1 MNGRADALA
10 TLDAAVRH
18 ALATGDESGLDV
30 LGHGEISLVVAVD
43 TPEGR
48 VAAKRLPRFPDEAAL
63 GRYRSVF
70 GEYLARLDELG
81 VATVPSELVRIPD
94 LDEVIAYCVQPALDP
109 ACLATNIVRTGN
121 AAVLDRIV
129 GTTAAAVSERVGLDA
144 QLSNWA
150 LVDDRLVH
158 LDVTTPMLTDEAGAQ
173 RADLDLFLA
182 SLPWALRPPV
192 RAFLLAGILATYH
205 DPRLAVL
212 DLVANL
218 LKEGLEDLL
227 PVAVDAANAR
237 VDPPLTPG
245 EVRSYYARD
254 ARMWALL
261 QRLRRVDRAWQR
273 HVRRRP
279 YPFLVPPDT
288 ER

>member
-10 TLDAAVRH
+10 ALDTAVRH

-30 LGHGEISLVVAVD
+30 LGYGEISLVVAID

-48 VAAKRLPRFPDEAAL
+48 IAAKRLPRFADEAAL

-70 GEYLARLDELG
+70 GEYLDRLVEVG
-81 VATVPSELVRIPD
+81 VATVPSELVRVPD
-94 LDEVIAYCVQPALDP
+94 LDDVIAYCVQPALDP
-109 ACLATNIVRTGN
+109 ACLATNIVGTGD

-129 GTTAAAVSERVGLDA
+129 ETTTAAVTERVGLDA

-150 LVDDRLVH
+150 LVDGRLVH
-158 LDVTTPMLTDEAGAQ
+158 LDVTTPMLTDETGAQ
-173 RADLDLFLA
+173 RADLELFLA

-192 RAFLLAGILATYH
+192 RAFLLDAILATYH
-205 DPRLAVL
+205 DPRRAVL
-212 DLVANL
+212 DMVANL
-218 LKEGLEDLL
+218 FKEGLADLL
-227 PVAVDAANAR
+227 PVAIDAANAR
-237 VDPPLTPG
+237 VDPPLTLG

-279 YPFLVPPDT
+279 YPFLVPPDI

>member
-1 MNGRADALA
+1 MNGRADAVA
-10 TLDAAVRH
+10 ALDTAVRH

-30 LGHGEISLVVAVD
+30 LGYGEISLVVAID

-48 VAAKRLPRFPDEAAL
+48 IAAKRLPRFADEAAL

-81 VATVPSELVRIPD
+81 VATVPSELVRVAD
-94 LDEVIAYCVQPALDP
+94 LDDVIAYCVQPALDP
-109 ACLATNIVRTGN
+109 ALLATNIVRTGD

-129 GTTAAAVSERVGLDA
+129 ETTTAAVTERVGLDA

-150 LVDDRLVH
+150 IVDGRLVH
-158 LDVTTPMLTDEAGAQ
+158 LDVTTPMLTDETGAQ
-173 RADLDLFLA
+173 RADLELFLA

-192 RAFLLAGILATYH
+192 RAFLLDAILATYH
-205 DPRLAVL
+205 DPRRAVL
-212 DLVANL
+212 DMVANL
-218 LKEGLEDLL
+218 FKEGLADLL

-237 VDPPLTPG
+237 VDPPLTRG
-245 EVRSYYARD
+245 EVRSHYARD

-279 YPFLVPPDT
+279 YPFLVPPDI